1 MSSVVLRCPRTGEER
16 ELPGFLE
23 GKVEVGALVAVWG
36 RQWLVVDPTGDS
48 VT

>member
-1 MSSVVLRCPRTGEER
+1 MFSVVLRCPRTGEER

-23 GKVEVGALVAVWG
+23 GKVEVGALVTIEG
-36 RQWLVVDPTGDS
+36 RQWLVAEAFGDS